1 MQASAA
7 TTGRG
12 GLPSASSGLGME
24 RDDMLAIAILGL
36 TVSGRDLLIA
46 AVVIVVIAAIG
57 WFLMRRR

>member
-1 MQASAA
+1 
-7 TTGRG
+7 
-12 GLPSASSGLGME
+12 
-24 RDDMLAIAILGL
+24 MLAIAILGL